1 MSLNLIPRLKGTGS
15 RRAADKLAEL
25 RDDVRSLLTFKMA
38 ADDYFALL
46 TQDRDDVYACWR
58 EEQALRQE
66 AEEAAARMQSERD
79 EWRDEALALRARFG
93 PELAA
98 EANAEAVTVPPAIR
112 DTSAFEDQ
120 ATEPI
125 KVLTLQQAFGSTDP
139 AHVPAWARRDKEVA

>member
-46 TQDRDDVYACWR
+46 AQDRDEVYACWR
-58 EEQALRQE
+58 DEQALRQE

-79 EWRDEALALRARFG
+79 EWRDKALALRTRFG
-93 PELAA
+93 AELAA
-98 EANAEAVTVPPAIR
+98 EANADAVTVPPAVR

-125 KVLTLQQAFGSTDP
+125 KVLTLQQAFGSTNP
-139 AHVPAWARRDKEVA
+139 AHVPGWARRDGEVA

>member
-1 MSLNLIPRLKGTGS
+1 VSLNLIPRLRGHGN
-15 RRAADKLAEL
+15 RRAIDKVAEL

-46 TQDRDDVYACWR
+46 TQDRDEVYRCWR
-58 EEQALRQE
+58 DEQALRQE

-79 EWRDEALALRARFG
+79 GWRDEALALRTRFG
-93 PELAA
+93 AQLAA
-98 EANAEAVTVPPAIR
+98 EANADAVTVSPAVR

-125 KVLTLQQAFGSTDP
+125 KVLTLQQAFGGTDP
-139 AHVPAWARRDKEVA
+139 AQVPAWAARDDEVA

>member
-15 RRAADKLAEL
+15 RRAADKLTEL

-46 TQDRDDVYACWR
+46 SQDRDDVYACWQD
-58 EEQALRQE
+58 EQALRQE

-79 EWRDEALALRARFG
+79 EWRDEALTLRTRFG
-93 PELAA
+93 AELAA
-98 EANAEAVTVPPAIR
+98 EANADAVTVPPMVR

-125 KVLTLQQAFGSTDP
+125 PVVMPLP
-139 AHVPAWARRDKEVA
+139 AA

>member
-46 TQDRDDVYACWR
+46 TQDRDEVYACWR
-58 EEQALRQE
+58 EEQVLRQE
-66 AEEAAARMQSERD
+66 AEETAARMQSERD
-79 EWRDEALALRARFG
+79 EWRDEALALRTRFS
-93 PELAA
+93 PQLAA
-98 EANAEAVTVPPAIR
+98 EANADAVTVPPAIR

-125 KVLTLQQAFGSTDP
+125 KVLTLQEAFGGTDP
-139 AHVPAWARRDKEVA
+139 AHVPGWARRDEEVA

>member
-1 MSLNLIPRLKGTGS
+1 MSLNPISRLKGTGS

-46 TQDRDDVYACWR
+46 TQDRDDVYRCWR
-58 EEQALRQE
+58 DEQALRQE

-98 EANAEAVTVPPAIR
+98 EANADAVTVPPAIR

-125 KVLTLQQAFGSTDP
+125 KALTLHEAFGSTDP
-139 AHVPAWARRDKEVA
+139 AHVPGWARRD